1 MPWKIVHSHKV
12 SPDSGQIKTNRAL
25 QIGVSRGFLESSYS
39 DISLRMGLCGAFQT
53 CSALLL
59 ATMVVKQLVFKTTA
73 ELGKER
79 DGDGAS

>member
-1 MPWKIVHSHKV
+1 
-12 SPDSGQIKTNRAL
+12 
-25 QIGVSRGFLESSYS
+25 
-39 DISLRMGLCGAFQT
+39 MGLCGAFQT

-79 DGDGAS
+79 EADGASLNMKKVTFLLGCSNFFLINAPLIGPCLVNF